1 MTKGRT
7 SLHLLINPTSDRHFI
22 MYEAIR
28 KVQQQKRVF
37 DLTKVKTYFIEQMR
51 ELVEEEEEI
60 LKSKGHLPAD
70 APFDPCK
77 ERWFL

>member
-1 MTKGRT
+1 MTKEEL
-7 SLHLLINPTSDRHFI
+7 LHLLINPTSDRHFI

-28 KVQQQKRVF
+28 KGATTEEIF

-60 LKSKGHLPAD
+60 LKSKGHLPAGCH
-70 APFDPCK
+70 F
-77 ERWFL
+77 